1 MALKGGQRFLIRDF
15 KGLNSFASRQNLTP
29 DWFYQSDNI
38 IITNDGSAAV
48 LRSPATFNDVIS
60 ITSNNTV
67 LSAFDYQK
75 TSGHL
80 ILFDLNIAAGVNSVQ
95 TYVTTGT
102 TNTLIRSNQT
112 ADHPWKSLTINDWCY
127 RINGTEFV
135 QTQGTSTFYAV
146 GITSPATIP
155 VLSYNTTGIGG
166 TVDVGVTASYAYRNS
181 VTTHVSAPS
190 VPSVDAG
197 SSTTNSALV
206 ITHEASSQA
215 GVDGIVFFISEDGG
229 DQRYLFVD
237 QNGDPVVQSNIT
249 GTTAINL
256 GSLSSLD
263 TLTPEPLYNLLPP
276 QEAYFMFRWRDR
288 ICLLD
293 FRNNPQEQSYVQYS
307 ALESCYIGVPQES
320 YPPLNLLMAAAKGD
334 KCRSGIETPVGGL
347 ILGENDAY
355 LIRGELSD
363 KTIGPEAETAVTESL
378 QPLNWSI
385 GTRSPNSL
393 KSTPFGVI
401 WLDQNKRIQLWT
413 YEGFPTEIG
422 LALRSELVDIMDTDT
437 VRDFAD
443 GMWFQ
448 HGKTGGHYALV
459 AYTNASQTQ
468 NKMFIVTLY
477 RDPETGDLK
486 NASAV
491 SSIGGNCLLNAVVSG
506 RGRAFIGGTGALRE
520 ILDLELQGA
529 GWLTTQDRYFRL
541 LLGNETEFCYW
552 HSIRLDI
559 TTICGLTIWVSNMDG
574 SETQEVIL
582 EQDTGAGGAW
592 FGMLDVYGY
601 RKQLYFT
608 WDGEDTDERTVL
620 NLRVAYS
627 PKPRLL

>member
-48 LRSPATFNDVIS
+48 LRSPATFNDVL
-60 ITSNNTV
+60 TVTPNNTV
-67 LSAFDYQK
+67 MSAFDYQK
-75 TSGHL
+75 ASGHL
-80 ILFDLNIAAGVNSVQ
+80 ILFDLNIAAGINSVQ

-146 GITSPATIP
+146 GITSPGTIP
-155 VLSYNTTGIGG
+155 VLSYSSLGISG

-181 VTTHVSAPS
+181 FTTHISAPS
-190 VPSVDAG
+190 VPAVMIG
-197 SSTTNSALV
+197 SSLTNTALV
-206 ITHEASSQA
+206 ITHEASTQA

-237 QNGDPVVQSNIT
+237 SNGDPVVQVNAT
-249 GTTAINL
+249 GSTAINL
-256 GSLSSLD
+256 GSLGSLD
-263 TLTPEPLYNLLPP
+263 TITPEPLYNLLPP
-276 QEAYFMFRWRDR
+276 TDAYFMFQWRDR
-288 ICLLD
+288 VCLLD
-293 FRNNPQEQSYVQYS
+293 FRADANRWPFVQYS
-307 ALESCYIGVPQES
+307 GLESVYTGVPQES
-320 YPPLNLLMAAAKGD
+320 YPPLNLLQIAAKGD
-334 KCRSGIETPVGGL
+334 KARSGIATPIGGL
-347 ILGENDAY
+347 ILAENDAY

-363 KTIGPEAETAVTESL
+363 KTVGPEAETAVTESV

-385 GTRSPNSL
+385 GTRSPYTL
-393 KSTPFGVI
+393 KATPFGII
-401 WLDQNKRIQLWT
+401 WLDQNKRLQLWT

-422 LALRSELVDIMDTDT
+422 LALRTELVDILDTDDG
-437 VRDFAD
+437 RNFAD

-468 NKMFIVTLY
+468 NKLFIVTLY
-477 RDPETGDLK
+477 RDPESGDLK

-541 LLGNETEFCYW
+541 LLGNETEFVYW
-552 HSIRLDI
+552 HSIRLDM
-559 TTICGLTIWVSNMDG
+559 TTTCGLNIYVSNMDG
-574 SETQEVIL
+574 TESQEVLL

-592 FGMLDVYGY
+592 FGMLDTYGY
-601 RKQLYFT
+601 RKQLYFR
-608 WDGEDTDERTVL
+608 WDGEDTEERTVL

-627 PKPRLL
+627 PKPRLM